1 MKLILLCVLSISLGL
16 VAQPTWQNL
25 PDAVSNPNNQRFDDV
40 YFINGH
46 TGWAANGAFAS
57 VYKTSDG
64 GMTWTEQL
72 SESDLSGNFYFR
84 AIEFLNADVGFLG
97 TLSDAFFWTQ
107 DGGDNWELVD
117 NITPYPEAICGLD
130 AVNSN
135 TIYGCGAYF
144 TPAYIIKST
153 DSGDSWTYIDM
164 SSYATALVDI
174 HFANESIGYAAGRNV
189 NGALILKTTNGGTD
203 WVEIFNSNIPGEYV
217 WKLQVL
223 DSNTDVIFGSVFS
236 IQPFPG
242 KLIKSTNAGEDWNS
256 YDAPETDVQA
266 VGFITENTGWMG
278 GYTTGFYETQ
288 DGGQTWTDLGVG
300 SNLNKI
306 FVINSTLA
314 YGAGT
319 TLYKF
324 SDASLSTEEDA
335 NLDPNDT
342 FIQLENN
349 PVANML
355 KIDIRYLSN
364 DHLRIQLYDV
374 NGKYL
379 KDLLID
385 KISEPSTRF
394 YEIDVSELS
403 SGSYFLDL
411 HTNLGRKS
419 LKFIKI

>member
-1 MKLILLCVLSISLGL
+1 MKLILLCVLSMSLGL
-16 VAQPTWQNL
+16 LAQPTWQNL

-40 YFINGH
+40 YFL
-46 TGWAANGAFAS
+46 TDEMGWAANGAFAS

-64 GMTWTEQL
+64 GMNWTEQL

-107 DGGDNWELVD
+107 DGGDHWELVD
-117 NITPYPEAICGLD
+117 NISPYPEAICGLN
-130 AVNSN
+130 AVNNN

-174 HFANESIGYAAGRNV
+174 SFINESVGYAAGRNAD
-189 NGALILKTTNGGTD
+189 GALILKTTNGGAD

-236 IQPFPG
+236 VQPFPG
-242 KLIKSTNAGEDWNS
+242 KLIKSTNAGENWNS
-256 YDAPETDVQA
+256 FDAPETDVQA
-266 VGFITENTGWMG
+266 IGFITENTGWMG

-306 FVINSTLA
+306 FVINTTLA

-319 TLYKF
+319 TIYKF
-324 SDASLSTEEDA
+324 SDASLSTEEDS
-335 NLDPNDT
+335 NLNPDERL
-342 FIQLENN
+342 IQLENN
-349 PVANML
+349 PVAKTL
-355 KIDIRYLSN
+355 RIDIRYLSN

-374 NGKYL
+374 NGKY
-379 KDLLID
+379 
-385 KISEPSTRF
+385 F
-394 YEIDVSELS
+394 
-403 SGSYFLDL
+403 FLC
-411 HTNLGRKS
+411 S
-419 LKFIKI
+419 LCLATTIVFFAASL

>member
-1 MKLILLCVLSISLGL
+1 MKLILLCILSMSLGL
-16 VAQPTWQNL
+16 VAQPAWQNL

-40 YFINGH
+40 YFL
-46 TGWAANGAFAS
+46 TDDMGWAANGAFAS
-57 VYKTSDG
+57 VFKTSDG

-130 AVNSN
+130 AVNGN

-153 DSGDSWTYIDM
+153 DSGDSWSYIDM

-174 HFANESIGYAAGRNV
+174 QFVNESIGYAAGRDAS
-189 NGALILKTTNGGTD
+189 GALILKTTNGGAD

-266 VGFITENTGWMG
+266 VGFINENTGWMG

-288 DGGQTWTDLGVG
+288 DGGQTWTNLGVG

-335 NLDPNDT
+335 NLDPDDKL
-342 FIQLENN
+342 IQLENN
-349 PVANML
+349 PVANTL

-394 YEIDVSELS
+394 YEIDVSDLS